1 MRLSSC
7 VFFCFEKHETSPIS
21 REKNIDVSKNI
32 FLQMRLVDAS
42 TNSILNFSIF
52 AWRENDTVAKFCLKF
67 CMPED
72 VSVYEDLF

>member
-1 MRLSSC
+1 
-7 VFFCFEKHETSPIS
+7 
-21 REKNIDVSKNI
+21 
-32 FLQMRLVDAS
+32 MRLVDAS

-72 VSVYEDLF
+72 VSVYEDLFWLLNENFGYSYTNCKKVCRLYYAIEYHRSAIFH